1 MERGRFA
8 QPVVTFPPTRVCG
21 VPIELRTPG
30 GLGCTVEIATG
41 TRDRRRVWQRSRGP
55 ESGTLWRAL
64 AGGGHHSLERLFSR
78 LRK

>member
-1 MERGRFA
+1 M
-8 QPVVTFPPTRVCG
+8 C
-21 VPIELRTPG
+21 TPG

-64 AGGGHHSLERLFSR
+64 AGGGHHSLERLLRR